1 MRQKNNWEKLVH
13 NSKEVEKSTDGVRS
27 DIADLQ
33 NKIFRN
39 MPSLVGLEDIV
50 NDIDFKGM
58 AESLK
63 KIAKNTI

>member
-1 MRQKNNWEKLVH
+1 
-13 NSKEVEKSTDGVRS
+13 
-27 DIADLQ
+27 
-33 NKIFRN
+33 

>member
-1 MRQKNNWEKLVH
+1 
-13 NSKEVEKSTDGVRS
+13 
-27 DIADLQ
+27 
-33 NKIFRN
+33 

-63 KIAKNTI
+63 KIAKNTIWFPVQFSILKDEIKNKIVSFVSFVSIILFRFAIEN